1 MDGCRTGLGCRISF
15 DEYFLRRGE
24 QMDWMSGLGDL
35 FERYSGSPAQL
46 PRETIESDYDRVAQ
60 HAPTTALRGGLADA
74 FRSDETPPFPQM
86 LSQLFG
92 RSGGQQKAGILNML
106 ISMLGPQILAS
117 ILSKR
122 GGGGSGGGGG
132 ILSDIINGRKSTVTP
147 EEAEQIDPATVE
159 DIAAEAEQKDP
170 SIVDQASD
178 FYAEHPA
185 LVKGLGVAALAFL
198 MSRLSGGGPF
208 GR

>member
-1 MDGCRTGLGCRISF
+1 
-15 DEYFLRRGE
+15 
-24 QMDWMSGLGDL
+24 MDWMSGLGDL
-35 FERYSGSPAQL
+35 LERYTGNPAAV
-46 PRETIESDYDRVAQ
+46 PHDTVEHDYDRVVQ
-60 HAPTTALRGGLADA
+60 HAPTTALQGGLADA
-74 FRSDETPPFPQM
+74 FRSEQTPPFPQM
-86 LSQLFG
+86 LGKMFG
-92 RSGGQQKAGILNML
+92 NSGGQQKAGILNML
-106 ISMLGPQILAS
+106 IGMLGPQILSS
-117 ILSKR
+117 ILNR
-122 GGGGSGGGGG
+122 QGGGAGGGGG
-132 ILSDIINGRKSTVTP
+132 ILSDILNGRKTTVTP

-170 SIVDQASD
+170 SVVDQVSG